1 MVVPRFAERDEKT
14 RRHARHTPPSANMR
28 DTPGATKRIMSGQ
41 RGCKSAATVP
51 WVASLII
58 FPTGLRFSHADP
70 PIYHGHSVV
79 VNLKETRKRFVT
91 PF

>member
-1 MVVPRFAERDEKT
+1 
-14 RRHARHTPPSANMR
+14 MR

-79 VNLKETRKRFVT
+79 VNSKRLENALLLFSKGVSASV
-91 PF
+91 